1 MAKSP
6 RIPINLLD
14 TPENKEN
21 KEEIFVPYQNMEI
34 YEEKNNEYDDYG
46 LSVEKKR
53 YILIAVAVI
62 FIIIFIKWL

>member
-1 MAKSP
+1 
-6 RIPINLLD
+6 
-14 TPENKEN
+14 
-21 KEEIFVPYQNMEI
+21 MEI
-34 YEEKNNEYDDYG
+34 YEEKNNEYDHYG